1 MIREREVVVKNY
13 EFVGKSIALIMF
25 CFFFIFFVIFLF
37 FPDSDGRIVCCSIS
51 GGVCIFWFFMAFC
64 VHYGS
69 KTYDVID
76 DRGIK
81 RIKKDKVLF
90 ELPWGDIEDMEFLGI
105 SGIIMLRR
113 NVLLVFPKKNTK
125 NFFPQSLNNYDNKEG
140 ISIRLSRRE
149 FKYIEDT
156 FIPQSLLQSVRR
168 MKR

>member
-1 MIREREVVVKNY
+1 MITAKQIVVKNY
-13 EFVGKSIALIMF
+13 EYVAKSLSFVFFWVNLIL
-25 CFFFIFFVIFLF
+25 FVIFLQY
-37 FPDSDGRIVCCSIS
+37 PEAKIVCCSIT
-51 GGVCIFWFFMAFC
+51 GLIAIFFLFLAFC
-64 VHYGS
+64 IHYGS
-69 KTYDVID
+69 KTCDVID

-90 ELPWGDIEDMEFLGI
+90 ELPWGDIENMEFLGM

-113 NVLLVFPKKNTK
+113 NVLLIFPKKNTMI
-125 NFFPQSLNNYDNKEG
+125 FFPQSLNNYDNKDG

-156 FIPQSLLQSVRR
+156 FIPQNLLLSVRR